1 MSALELRNVSKS
13 FGEQRIYQNVSLALP
28 SKGLILLLGES
39 GSGKST
45 LFEMLSGIDVE
56 YDGEICCFGRFFK
69 EMSEKERSDFRLQNI
84 GFLRQS
90 FDLLP
95 HESVLDN
102 AMIPLEGEKL
112 SAKEK
117 RIRASALLNDVGL
130 EKKAKALSFTLSG
143 GEKQRL
149 SFVRA
154 IINDPAFLLCDEPT
168 GALDPDNA
176 LSLLELLKRTSK
188 RRLVLI
194 SSHDEALF
202 NEVSDAIYS
211 IENHKITCKKPFLPL
226 LEKQSE
232 VPLKSNKRSS
242 SFLFWLK
249 HAVHL
254 FKAKKMRT
262 ALSVALLSFSF
273 LSFGL
278 SMFLSRDVSK
288 KIETAFSSL
297 TGEGT
302 IVMSL
307 RNGNQPSLSNVL
319 SAPLSELRSLAKDYD
334 GSIELCASYL
344 SSFEQMFKDANDMS
358 LRYGSRQ
365 YSFASMSA
373 RSINDYLLLSDY
385 PSNAVFPSR
394 PRVLEVDDIVLA
406 FPQRTMRDLAKAFS
420 TESNYQA
427 VASFLLNHKLALELW
442 TENEDWGYYDHQS
455 FFIKGIMEFDTPTIF
470 HSDPLWN
477 EAIYEGRM
485 RLPSSDGS
493 SFSTPWT
500 LHKAY
505 GFRNI
510 RDEEG
515 FLTQTRGNRWRDFLF
530 DKDSYRY
537 DQSHNEVSL
546 FRKDCR
552 YFAFSANRFGLK
564 QEDIDTIANS
574 SRFLSLTPLAE
585 GAYRAYP
592 AAMAVGFREPFVLG
606 KEEKIVTE
614 YADSLSKVSKET
626 MAILPVIPDGLAVG
640 SYLRPRSSALTF
652 SSDLSS
658 LAEGVRPNGID
669 EIVLSRSLYER
680 LGKPINVYVAGA
692 RETNLIEWT
701 LYRDY
706 GFAELK
712 VVGVSSLE
720 NDVIVGDSYWLIDFF
735 RARLGMSVFSLEPRE
750 CLLLLKERANA
761 KESLSYLSSRYPS
774 YSFVDPSSIISES
787 VAQVVG
793 YISTILA
800 FASGVCL
807 LSSLL
812 LLLAVS
818 LLHIVEN
825 KAEGRYLFC
834 LGFSK
839 ERIFDSHFSGV
850 FLLLSSAFGAA
861 FFSLSFVEVFFEGA
875 IRDSFGL
882 SSSFQMDF
890 LPHFFVFLVYL
901 LSLLLA
907 GVFIKSMLRK
917 SGFGRDEAT

>member
-1 MSALELRNVSKS
+1 MSALELRNINKA
-13 FGEQRIYQNVSLALP
+13 FGQQKIYQDVNLALP
-28 SKGLILLLGES
+28 SKGLILLLGAS

-45 LFEMLSGIDVE
+45 LFEMLSGIDID
-56 YDGEICCFGRFFK
+56 YDGEVCCFGRFFK
-69 EMSEKERSDFRLQNI
+69 RMSETERSDFRLQNI
-84 GFLRQS
+84 GFLRQN

-102 AMIPLEGEKL
+102 AMMPLEGEKL
-112 SAKEK
+112 SSKEK
-117 RIRASALLNDVGL
+117 KIRAEALLSDVGL
-130 EKKAKALSFTLSG
+130 ANKKKALAFTLSG

-168 GALDPDNA
+168 GALDPDIA
-176 LSLLELLKRTSK
+176 LCLLELLKRTSK
-188 RRLVLI
+188 RRLVLV
-194 SSHDEALF
+194 SSHDEVLF
-202 NEVSDAIYS
+202 SKAADAVYL
-211 IENHKITCKKPFLPL
+211 IENHKITCKKPLFSLE
-226 LEKQSE
+226 EKQSD
-232 VPLKSNKRSS
+232 VPLKKQKRSS

-249 HAVHL
+249 HAAHL
-254 FKAKKMRT
+254 FKAKKIRT
-262 ALSVALLSFSF
+262 GLSVALLSFSF
-273 LSFGL
+273 LAFGL
-278 SMFLSRDVSK
+278 SLFLSRDVSK

-297 TGEGT
+297 TGEGS

-307 RNGNQPSLSNVL
+307 RNSNQPSLSNVL
-319 SAPLSELRSLAKDYD
+319 SASQNKLRLLANNYDDSL
-334 GSIELCASYL
+334 ELCASYL

-358 LRYGSRQ
+358 IRYGSKR

-385 PSNAVFPSR
+385 PTNAVFPSR
-394 PRVLEVDDIVLA
+394 PKVLEVDDIVLG
-406 FPQRTMRDLAKAFS
+406 FPQKVMRDLAKCFYV
-420 TESNYQA
+420 ESNYQA
-427 VASFLLNHKLALELW
+427 VASFLLNHKLAIELW
-442 TENEDWGYYDHQS
+442 TENADWGYYDHES
-455 FFIKGIMEFDTPTIF
+455 FFIKGIMEFETPTIF
-470 HSDPLWN
+470 HLDTLWN
-477 EAIYEGRM
+477 EAIYEERM

-505 GFRNI
+505 GFRDI
-510 RDEEG
+510 RDEED
-515 FLTQTRGNRWRDFLF
+515 FLTQTRKEGWRDYLF

-537 DQSHNEVSL
+537 DQSHNDIGV
-546 FRKDCR
+546 RRADCR
-552 YFAFSANRFGLK
+552 YFVFSANRFGLK
-564 QEDIDTIANS
+564 QEDIDAIANS
-574 SRFLSLTPLAE
+574 SRFLSLTPLGE

-592 AAMAVGFREPFVLG
+592 AAMAMGFREPFILG
-606 KEEKIVTE
+606 KEQSTVAE
-614 YADSLSKVSKET
+614 YADSVSKVGKEA
-626 MAILPVIPDGLAVG
+626 MAILPEIPDGLAIG
-640 SYLRPRSSALTF
+640 SYLRPRSAALTF

-658 LAEGVRPNGID
+658 VSEGVAPNGLD
-669 EIVLSRSLYER
+669 EIVLSRPLYER
-680 LGKPINVYVAGA
+680 LGNPKSVYVAGA
-692 RETNLIEWT
+692 RETNLLEGT

-720 NDVIVGDSYWLIDFF
+720 NDVIVSDSYWLIDFF

-750 CLLLLKERANA
+750 CLLLLKDEANA
-761 KESLSYLSSRYPS
+761 KELLAHLSSRYPS
-774 YSFVDPSSIISES
+774 YSFIDPSSIISES

-793 YISTILA
+793 YISTILS

-807 LSSLL
+807 LSSFL

-850 FLLLSSAFGAA
+850 FLLLSSAFGTA

-890 LPHFFVFLVYL
+890 LPHFSLFFVYL

-907 GVFIKSMLRK
+907 GVFIKLMLRK
-917 SGFGRDEAT
+917 SGFSREEET

>member
-1 MSALELRNVSKS
+1 MSALELRNLSKS
-13 FGEQRIYQNVSLALP
+13 FGQQKIYQDVNLALP
-28 SKGLILLLGES
+28 SNGLILLLGES

-45 LFEMLSGIDVE
+45 LFEMLSGIDID

-69 EMSEKERSDFRLQNI
+69 RMSETERSDFRLQNI
-84 GFLRQS
+84 GFLRQN

-95 HESVLDN
+95 RESVLDN
-102 AMIPLEGEKL
+102 AMMPLEGEKL
-112 SAKEK
+112 SFKEK
-117 RIRASALLNDVGL
+117 KIRVEALLNDVGL
-130 EKKAKALSFTLSG
+130 ANKKKALAFTLSG

-154 IINDPAFLLCDEPT
+154 IINDPVFLLCDEPT

-176 LSLLELLKRTSK
+176 FCLLELLKRTSK

-194 SSHDEALF
+194 SSHDESLF
-202 NEVSDAIYS
+202 SKAADAIYS
-211 IENHKITCKKPFLPL
+211 IENHKIACKKPLFSLG
-226 LEKQSE
+226 EKQSE
-232 VPLKSNKRSS
+232 APLKKQKRSS
-242 SFLFWLK
+242 SPFFWLK
-249 HAVHL
+249 HAAHL
-254 FKAKKMRT
+254 FKAKKIRT

-273 LSFGL
+273 LAFGL
-278 SMFLSRDVSK
+278 SLFLSRDVSK

-307 RNGNQPSLSNVL
+307 RNSNQPSLSNVL
-319 SAPLSELRSLAKDYD
+319 SVSQSKLRFLANDYD
-334 GSIELCASYL
+334 DQLELCASYL
-344 SSFEQMFKDANDMS
+344 STFEQMFKDANDMS
-358 LRYGSRQ
+358 VRYGARQ

-385 PSNAVFPSR
+385 PTNAVFPSR
-394 PRVLEVDDIVLA
+394 PKVLEVDDIVFG
-406 FPQRTMRDLAKAFS
+406 FPQRVMRDLAKCFS
-420 TESNYQA
+420 VESNYQA
-427 VASFLLNHKLALELW
+427 VASFFLNHKLALELW
-442 TENEDWGYYDHQS
+442 TENADWGYYDHES
-455 FFIKGIMEFDTPTIF
+455 FFIKGIMEFETPTIF
-470 HSDPLWN
+470 HLDALWN
-477 EAIYEGRM
+477 EAIYEERM

-505 GFRNI
+505 GFRGV

-515 FLTQTRGNRWRDFLF
+515 FLTQTRKERWRDYLF

-537 DQSHNEVSL
+537 DQSHNDIGVQRS
-546 FRKDCR
+546 DCR
-552 YFAFSANRFGLK
+552 YFVFSANRFGLK
-564 QEDIDTIANS
+564 QEDIDAIADS
-574 SRFLSLTPLAE
+574 SRFLSFTPLGE

-606 KEEKIVTE
+606 KEKNAVAE
-614 YADSLSKVSKET
+614 YADSVSKVSKEA
-626 MAILPVIPDGLAVG
+626 MAILPEIPDGLAIG
-640 SYLRPRSSALTF
+640 SYLRPRNAALTF

-658 LAEGVRPNGID
+658 ISEGVAPNGLD

-680 LGKPINVYVAGA
+680 LDNPKSVHVAGA
-692 RETNLIEWT
+692 RETNLAEGT
-701 LYRDY
+701 LYRNY

-720 NDVIVGDSYWLIDFF
+720 NDVIVSNSYWLIDFF

-750 CLLLLKERANA
+750 CLLLLGDETNA
-761 KESLSYLSSRYPS
+761 KESLKHLSSRYPA

-793 YISTILA
+793 YISTILS
-800 FASGVCL
+800 FTSGVCL
-807 LSSLL
+807 LSSFL

-834 LGFSK
+834 LGFSR
-839 ERIFDSHFSGV
+839 ERIFDSYFSGV

-882 SSSFQMDF
+882 SSSSQMDF
-890 LPHFFVFLVYL
+890 LPHLSMFFIYL

-907 GVFIKSMLRK
+907 GVFIKLMLRK
-917 SGFGRDEAT
+917 SGFSREEET

>member
-1 MSALELRNVSKS
+1 MSALELRNINKA
-13 FGEQRIYQNVSLALP
+13 FGQQKIYQDVNLALP
-28 SKGLILLLGES
+28 SKGLILLLGAS

-45 LFEMLSGIDVE
+45 LFEMLSGIDID
-56 YDGEICCFGRFFK
+56 YDGEVCCFGRFFK
-69 EMSEKERSDFRLQNI
+69 RMSETERSDFRLQNI
-84 GFLRQS
+84 GFLRQN

-102 AMIPLEGEKL
+102 AMMPLEGEKL
-112 SAKEK
+112 SSKEK
-117 RIRASALLNDVGL
+117 KIRAEALLSDVGL
-130 EKKAKALSFTLSG
+130 ANKKKALAFTLSG

-176 LSLLELLKRTSK
+176 LCLLELLKRTSK
-188 RRLVLI
+188 RRLVLV
-194 SSHDEALF
+194 SSHDEVLF
-202 NEVSDAIYS
+202 SKAADAVYL
-211 IENHKITCKKPFLPL
+211 IENHKITCKKPLFSLE
-226 LEKQSE
+226 EKQSD
-232 VPLKSNKRSS
+232 VPLKKQKRSS

-249 HAVHL
+249 HAAHL
-254 FKAKKMRT
+254 FKAKKIRT
-262 ALSVALLSFSF
+262 GLSVALLSFSF
-273 LSFGL
+273 LAFGL
-278 SMFLSRDVSK
+278 SLFLSRDVSK

-307 RNGNQPSLSNVL
+307 RNSNQPSLSNVL
-319 SAPLSELRSLAKDYD
+319 SASQNKLHLLANNYDDSL
-334 GSIELCASYL
+334 ELCASYL

-358 LRYGSRQ
+358 IRYGSKR

-385 PSNAVFPSR
+385 PTNAVFPSR
-394 PRVLEVDDIVLA
+394 PKVLEVDDIVLG
-406 FPQRTMRDLAKAFS
+406 FPQRVMRDLAKCFYV
-420 TESNYQA
+420 ESNYQA
-427 VASFLLNHKLALELW
+427 VASFLLNHKLAIELW
-442 TENEDWGYYDHQS
+442 TENADWGYYDHES
-455 FFIKGIMEFDTPTIF
+455 FFIKGIMEFETPTIF
-470 HSDPLWN
+470 HLDTLWN
-477 EAIYEGRM
+477 EAIYEERM

-505 GFRNI
+505 GFRDI
-510 RDEEG
+510 RDEED
-515 FLTQTRGNRWRDFLF
+515 FLTQTRKEGWRDYLF

-537 DQSHNEVSL
+537 DQSHNDIGV
-546 FRKDCR
+546 RRADCR
-552 YFAFSANRFGLK
+552 YFVFSANRFGLK
-564 QEDIDTIANS
+564 QEDIDAIANS
-574 SRFLSLTPLAE
+574 SRFLSLTPLGE

-592 AAMAVGFREPFVLG
+592 AAMAMGFREPFILG
-606 KEEKIVTE
+606 KEQSAVAE
-614 YADSLSKVSKET
+614 YADSVSKVGKEA
-626 MAILPVIPDGLAVG
+626 MAILPEIPDGLAIG
-640 SYLRPRSSALTF
+640 SYLRPRSAALTF

-658 LAEGVRPNGID
+658 VSEGVAPNGLD
-669 EIVLSRSLYER
+669 EIVLSRPLYER
-680 LGKPINVYVAGA
+680 LGNPKSVYVAGA
-692 RETNLIEWT
+692 RETNLLEGT

-720 NDVIVGDSYWLIDFF
+720 NDVIVSDSYWLIDFF

-750 CLLLLKERANA
+750 CLLLLKDEANA
-761 KESLSYLSSRYPS
+761 KELLAHLSSRYPS
-774 YSFVDPSSIISES
+774 YSFIDPSSIISES

-793 YISTILA
+793 YISTILS

-807 LSSLL
+807 LSSFL

-850 FLLLSSAFGAA
+850 FLLLSSAFGTA

-890 LPHFFVFLVYL
+890 LPHFSLFFVYL

-907 GVFIKSMLRK
+907 GVFIKLMLRK
-917 SGFGRDEAT
+917 SGFSREEET